1 MAKMLEVRWH
11 GRGGQGAKTAALLFA
26 EAAAAAGKRVQ
37 AFPEYGPE
45 RMGAPVTSYNRVS
58 DEEITLH
65 SGVTNPNFVVVLD
78 ATLIETNN
86 VTAGVPEDGIIVVNT
101 PQSPAEMAKQLGLGE
116 DAKIKV
122 FTVDA
127 DTISKETIGRV
138 IPNTPM
144 LGALIRAT
152 GVLEL
157 EDLLEDTKRKLEKKF
172 RNRPEIIQG
181 NLEAIRRAYQEVK

>member
-1 MAKMLEVRWH
+1 M
-11 GRGGQGAKTAALLFA
+11 
-26 EAAAAAGKRVQ
+26 
-37 AFPEYGPE
+37 
-45 RMGAPVTSYNRVS
+45 
-58 DEEITLH
+58 
-65 SGVTNPNFVVVLD
+65 TNPNFVVVLD